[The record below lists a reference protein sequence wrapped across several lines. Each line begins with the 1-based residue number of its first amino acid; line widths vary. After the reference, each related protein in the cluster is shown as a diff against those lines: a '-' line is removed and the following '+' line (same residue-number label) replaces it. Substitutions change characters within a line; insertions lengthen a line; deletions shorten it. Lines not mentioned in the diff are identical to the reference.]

1 MTERTHTHTHT
12 HIKFSCLVTSDPLQ
26 PHGLQHVRPPCP
38 SPTPRACSNS
48 CPSSQR
54 WHPTILSSVI
64 PFYCFQSFPAS
75 GYFPI
80 GQSSTLGGQYIGV
93 STSTSALQMNI
104 QDWFPLGLT
113 SLISLQSKELSK
125 VFSNTTVETSILQH
139 SDIFMFQLSHPYMTT
154 GKTIALARQIFCWQS
169 NVSAF

>member
-1 MTERTHTHTHT
+1 MSS
-12 HIKFSCLVTSDPLQ
+12 IVQLLLLFSCSVMGNPLQ

-125 VFSNTTVETSILQH
+125 VFSNTTVETSILWRLAFFMIQLTSIHDYWKNH
-139 SDIFMFQLSHPYMTT
+139 SFDYTD
-154 GKTIALARQIFCWQS
+154 FCGQS
-169 NVSAF
+169 DVSAF